1 MTIKN
6 LGEAMEVV
14 SDLMTQ
20 ALGLRGILD
29 LYNLSETDY
38 VNEDGTGVYD
48 TALLAAL
55 SDMEVTI
62 AEIKK
67 LITEE

>member
-1 MTIKN
+1 MKN
-6 LGEAMEVV
+6 LNKAMEIT

-20 ALGLRGILD
+20 VLGLRGVLD
-29 LYNLSETDY
+29 LANLSETDY

-48 TALLAAL
+48 TALLTAL
-55 SDMEVTI
+55 GDMEVTI

-67 LITEE
+67 LVE

>member
-1 MTIKN
+1 MKN
-6 LGEAMEVV
+6 LNKALDIT
-14 SDLMTQ
+14 SDLMAQ
-20 ALGLRGILD
+20 VLGLRGVLD
-29 LYNLSETDY
+29 LANLSETDY